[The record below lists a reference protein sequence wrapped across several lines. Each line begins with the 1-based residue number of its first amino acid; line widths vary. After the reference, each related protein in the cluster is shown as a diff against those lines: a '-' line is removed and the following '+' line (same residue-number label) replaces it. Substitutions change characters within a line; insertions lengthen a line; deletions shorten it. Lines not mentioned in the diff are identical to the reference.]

1 MTADQYLSEVFRIIE
16 GALRL
21 DGDKVRNYANLL
33 ADKLQADG
41 NIPSAKRLRQLINQP
56 GHQLRPANFQ
66 QHHSTPPVDDE
77 SRFPLLQ
84 QLSPQEHTEYFYAGE
99 MQRKTVE
106 DFLSV
111 ARARETLEAQGVN
124 ASASL
129 LLYGPPGCGKTH
141 LASYVA
147 KQLSLPIFLA
157 RLDGLISSF
166 LGSTAKN
173 IRTILEFATRTPCV
187 LFIDEFDAIAKLRD
201 DQQEL
206 GELKR
211 VVNSFLQNLDVLGKD
226 VILIAATNHEQ
237 LLDSAVWRRFHFQ
250 LHIDYPT
257 FEQREHFWR
266 VFSAADVWS
275 PKDLKVLA
283 DISSGY
289 SVAAIETASSRLRQ
303 RSIIRGETPT
313 LRKAVQALLPLGHAQ
328 SATPPVL
335 KTEWI
340 DDVNVLIE
348 QLRGRDPQLYSLSVI
363 AEIAGISKAT
373 MSRRAAE
380 ADEASK
386 SPAASG
392 ATAARKL
399 KKVKGAHG
407 G

>member
-1 MTADQYLSEVFRIIE
+1 MLADQYLSELFRIIE

-33 ADKLQADG
+33 ADKLQSDG

-66 QHHSTPPVDDE
+66 QQHSTLPVDDE

-84 QLSPQEHTEYFYAGE
+84 QLSPQEHTEYFYANE
-99 MQRKTVE
+99 AQRRIVE

-111 ARARETLEAQGVN
+111 ARARERLEAQGVS
-124 ASASL
+124 ASTSL

-147 KQLSLPIFLA
+147 KQLGLPIFLA

-173 IRTILEFATRTPCV
+173 IRAILEFATRTPCV

-211 VVNSFLQNLDVLGKD
+211 VVNSFRQNLDMLGKD

-257 FEQREHFWR
+257 FGQREHFWG
-266 VFSAADVWS
+266 VFSADGAWS

-303 RSIIRGETPT
+303 RSILLDEPPT
-313 LRKAVQALLPLGHAQ
+313 LREAVRALLPLGHGQ
-328 SATPPVL
+328 STVSPVL
-335 KTEWI
+335 KTEWL
-340 DDVNVLIE
+340 DDINVLIE
-348 QLRGRDPQLYSLSVI
+348 KLRERDPQLYSLSVI
-363 AEIAGISKAT
+363 ADIAGISKAT
-373 MSRRAAE
+373 MSRRA
-380 ADEASK
+380 SK
-386 SPAASG
+386 AGRAQRPPAAARG
-392 ATAARKL
+392 AAVRKV

-407 G
+407 R